1 MKYQFRYRWQE
12 DMENI
17 EIKNNKKL
25 DGCLHGMYLEYKKIL
40 DNYNKNENIL
50 IDEKQALIYKNGRE
64 WILTSRYDADYAG
77 DIWAEQLDDV
87 NSTALIII
95 AGLGNGIYIK
105 KALKRLHKDAKVIIY
120 EPDIDI
126 FVEAMKHV
134 DLTDIIERC
143 ILIVKGINDKIL
155 PTLMSGGMSYSLI
168 EYTRFYILPNY
179 WNIYEADIMNVKETI
194 TDAIA
199 RQQMDKNTYITYGQ
213 EVFNNMLSNLW
224 MVLSNSSV
232 NELYNAIAVNE
243 EYKNVPAVIVAAGPS
258 LNKNIEKLKKYREK
272 VFVIACDAALNPLLD
287 NDIIPDIAVSVDSHK
302 PLSNFSNDK
311 VKYIPFVLGSKCIEW
326 FQNEHNGKKFFFGD
340 SYLLDKLLE
349 NFNKEFGMLDTG
361 GSVANDAFSLADLLG
376 FKNIILIGQDLAYS
390 NGIYYAKGVVKKQI
404 QKNTDGMVEVD
415 GYYGDKVW
423 TKLNLD
429 SYRRWFEQQIEF
441 KDYLNVINSTEGG
454 AMIHGAVNMTL
465 DEACDKYCDKE
476 IDFTTAINNAK
487 PTFTEAELKEVKDKV
502 LHFDDV
508 IKNLK
513 KSIDSNLRDFY
524 KLQEL
529 ISRNKITNEITRIY
543 NRINARMEEMDKEF
557 LLEFAAMN
565 NKSEEYEIINGVYE
579 DTGSDIDDLKSAI
592 EKGIQL
598 QKSYSKNLDKLRE
611 RLPELYKKIQDN

>member
-1 MKYQFRYRWQE
+1 
-12 DMENI
+12 MENI

-25 DGCLHGMYLEYKKIL
+25 DECLHGMYLEYRKFL
-40 DNYNKNENIL
+40 DNYKKNENIL
-50 IDEKQALIYKNGRE
+50 IDEKQALIYRNGRE
-64 WILTSRYDADYAG
+64 WILTSRYDANYAG
-77 DIWAEQLDDV
+77 DVWVEQLDDV
-87 NSTALIII
+87 NSTALVII
-95 AGLGNGIYIK
+95 AGVGNGIYIK
-105 KALKRLHKDAKVIIY
+105 KALKKLNKDVRVIIY

-126 FVEAMKHV
+126 FIEAMKNV
-134 DLTDIIERC
+134 DLTDIIGRC
-143 ILIVKGINDKIL
+143 TLIVKGINDKIL
-155 PTLMSGGMSYSLI
+155 SVLMSGGISYSLI
-168 EYTRFYILPNY
+168 EYTRFCVLPNY
-179 WNIYEADIMNVKETI
+179 WNIYEADIMSVKETI

-199 RQQMDKNTYITYGQ
+199 RQQMDKNTYIKYGQ
-213 EVFNNMLSNLW
+213 EVFDNVLSNLW
-224 MVLSNSSV
+224 MVLSNSNV

-258 LNKNIEKLKKYREK
+258 LNKNIEKLKKYRKK
-272 VFVIACDAALNPLLD
+272 VFVIACDAALNPLLY
-287 NDIIPDIAVSVDSHK
+287 NNIIPDIAVSVDSHK
-302 PLSNFSNDK
+302 PLSHFSNDK
-311 VKYIPFVLGSKCIEW
+311 VRNIPFVLSSTCVEW
-326 FQNEHNGKKFFFGD
+326 FQKEHRGKKFFFGD
-340 SYLLDKLLE
+340 SYLLVKLLGS
-349 NFNKEFGMLDTG
+349 FNKRFGMLDTG
-361 GSVANDAFSLADLLG
+361 GSVANDAFSLADILG

-390 NGIYYAKGVVKKQI
+390 NGMYYAEGVVRQQTKK
-404 QKNTDGMVEVD
+404 KTDDMVEVE
-415 GYYGDKVW
+415 GYYGDKVL
-423 TKLNLD
+423 TRLNLD

-454 AMIHGAVNMTL
+454 AMIHGAVNMPL

-487 PTFTEAELKEVKDKV
+487 PTFTEAELENVKDKV

-508 IKNLK
+508 IKNLE

-543 NRINARMEEMDKEF
+543 NRINTRMEEMDKEF

-565 NKSEEYEIINGVYE
+565 NKSEEYEIINGVYK
-579 DTGSDIDDLKSAI
+579 DTGSDIENLKSAI

-598 QKSYSKNLDKLRE
+598 QKSYSRNLDKLSE

>member
-1 MKYQFRYRWQE
+1 
-12 DMENI
+12 MENI

-25 DGCLHGMYLEYKKIL
+25 DECLHGMYLEYRKFL
-40 DNYNKNENIL
+40 DNYKKNENIL
-50 IDEKQALIYKNGRE
+50 IDEKQALIYRNGRE
-64 WILTSRYDADYAG
+64 WILTSRYDANYAG
-77 DIWAEQLDDV
+77 DVWVEQLDDV
-87 NSTALIII
+87 NSTALVII
-95 AGLGNGIYIK
+95 AGVGNGIYIK
-105 KALKRLHKDAKVIIY
+105 KALKKLNKDVRVIIY

-126 FVEAMKHV
+126 FIEAMKNV
-134 DLTDIIERC
+134 DLTDIIGRC
-143 ILIVKGINDKIL
+143 TLIVKGINDKIL
-155 PTLMSGGMSYSLI
+155 SVLMSGGISYSLI
-168 EYTRFYILPNY
+168 EYTRFCVLPNY
-179 WNIYEADIMNVKETI
+179 WNIYEADIMSVKETI

-199 RQQMDKNTYITYGQ
+199 RQQMDKNTYIKYGQ
-213 EVFNNMLSNLW
+213 EVFDNVLSNLW
-224 MVLSNSSV
+224 MVLSNSNV

-258 LNKNIEKLKKYREK
+258 LNKNIEKLKKYRKK
-272 VFVIACDAALNPLLD
+272 VFVIACDAALNPLLY
-287 NDIIPDIAVSVDSHK
+287 NNIIPDIAVSVDSHK
-302 PLSNFSNDK
+302 PLSHFSNDK
-311 VKYIPFVLGSKCIEW
+311 VRNIPFVLSSTCVEW
-326 FQNEHNGKKFFFGD
+326 FQKEHRGKKFFFGD
-340 SYLLDKLLE
+340 SYLLVKLLGS
-349 NFNKEFGMLDTG
+349 FNKRFGMLDTG
-361 GSVANDAFSLADLLG
+361 GSVANDAFSLADILG

-390 NGIYYAKGVVKKQI
+390 NGMYYAEGVVRQQTKK
-404 QKNTDGMVEVD
+404 KTDDMVEVE
-415 GYYGDKVW
+415 GYYGDKVL
-423 TKLNLD
+423 TRLNLD

-454 AMIHGAVNMTL
+454 AMIHGAVNMPL

-487 PTFTEAELKEVKDKV
+487 PTFTEAELKNVKDKV

-508 IKNLK
+508 IKNLE

-598 QKSYSKNLDKLRE
+598 QKSYSKNLDKLSE

>member
-1 MKYQFRYRWQE
+1 
-12 DMENI
+12 
-17 EIKNNKKL
+17 
-25 DGCLHGMYLEYKKIL
+25 
-40 DNYNKNENIL
+40 
-50 IDEKQALIYKNGRE
+50 
-64 WILTSRYDADYAG
+64 
-77 DIWAEQLDDV
+77 
-87 NSTALIII
+87 
-95 AGLGNGIYIK
+95 
-105 KALKRLHKDAKVIIY
+105 
-120 EPDIDI
+120 
-126 FVEAMKHV
+126 
-134 DLTDIIERC
+134 
-143 ILIVKGINDKIL
+143 
-155 PTLMSGGMSYSLI
+155 
-168 EYTRFYILPNY
+168 
-179 WNIYEADIMNVKETI
+179 
-194 TDAIA
+194 
-199 RQQMDKNTYITYGQ
+199 MDKNTYITYGQ

-287 NDIIPDIAVSVDSHK
+287 NDIIPDLAVSVDSHK

-404 QKNTDGMVEVD
+404 QKNTDGMVEVE

-487 PTFTEAELKEVKDKV
+487 PTFTEAELENVKDKV

-508 IKNLK
+508 IKNLE

-529 ISRNKITNEITRIY
+529 ITRIY

-598 QKSYSKNLDKLRE
+598 QKSYSKNLDKLSE

>member
-1 MKYQFRYRWQE
+1 
-12 DMENI
+12 MENI

-25 DGCLHGMYLEYKKIL
+25 DECLHGMYLEYRKFL
-40 DNYNKNENIL
+40 DNYKKNENIL
-50 IDEKQALIYKNGRE
+50 IDEKQALIYRNGRE
-64 WILTSRYDADYAG
+64 WILTSRYDANYAG
-77 DIWAEQLDDV
+77 DVWVEQLDDV
-87 NSTALIII
+87 NSTALVII
-95 AGLGNGIYIK
+95 AGVGNGIYIK
-105 KALKRLHKDAKVIIY
+105 KALKKLNKDVRVIIY

-126 FVEAMKHV
+126 FIEAMKNV
-134 DLTDIIERC
+134 DLTDIIGRC
-143 ILIVKGINDKIL
+143 TLIVKGINDKIL
-155 PTLMSGGMSYSLI
+155 SVLMSGGISYSLI
-168 EYTRFYILPNY
+168 EYTRFCVLPNY
-179 WNIYEADIMNVKETI
+179 WNIYEADIMSVKETI

-199 RQQMDKNTYITYGQ
+199 RQQMDKNTYIKYGQ
-213 EVFNNMLSNLW
+213 EVFDNVLSNLW
-224 MVLSNSSV
+224 MVLSNSNV

-258 LNKNIEKLKKYREK
+258 LNKNIEKLKKYRKK
-272 VFVIACDAALNPLLD
+272 VFVIACDAALNPLLY
-287 NDIIPDIAVSVDSHK
+287 NNIIPDIAVSVDSHK
-302 PLSNFSNDK
+302 PLSHFSNDK
-311 VKYIPFVLGSKCIEW
+311 VRNIPFVLSSTCVEW
-326 FQNEHNGKKFFFGD
+326 FQKEHRGKKFFFGD
-340 SYLLDKLLE
+340 SYLLVKLLGS
-349 NFNKEFGMLDTG
+349 FNKRFGMLDTG
-361 GSVANDAFSLADLLG
+361 GSVANDAFSLADILG

-390 NGIYYAKGVVKKQI
+390 NGMYYAEGVVRQQTKK
-404 QKNTDGMVEVD
+404 KTDDMVEVE
-415 GYYGDKVW
+415 GYYGDKVL
-423 TKLNLD
+423 TRLNLD

-454 AMIHGAVNMTL
+454 AMIHGAVNMPL

-476 IDFTTAINNAK
+476 IAFTTAINNAK
-487 PTFTEAELKEVKDKV
+487 PTFTEAELENVKDKV

-508 IKNLK
+508 IKNLE

-529 ISRNKITNEITRIY
+529 ISRNKITNEITRIH

-598 QKSYSKNLDKLRE
+598 QKSYSKNLDKLSE

>member
-1 MKYQFRYRWQE
+1 
-12 DMENI
+12 MENI

-25 DGCLHGMYLEYKKIL
+25 DECLHGMYLEYRKFL
-40 DNYNKNENIL
+40 DNYKKNENIL
-50 IDEKQALIYKNGRE
+50 IDEKQALIYRNGRE
-64 WILTSRYDADYAG
+64 WILTSRYDANYAG
-77 DIWAEQLDDV
+77 DVWVEQLDDV
-87 NSTALIII
+87 NSTALVII
-95 AGLGNGIYIK
+95 AGVGNGIYIK
-105 KALKRLHKDAKVIIY
+105 KALKKLNKDVRVIIY

-126 FVEAMKHV
+126 FIEAMKNV
-134 DLTDIIERC
+134 DLTDIIGRC
-143 ILIVKGINDKIL
+143 TLIVKGINDKIL
-155 PTLMSGGMSYSLI
+155 SVLMSGGISYSLI
-168 EYTRFYILPNY
+168 EYTRFCVLPNY
-179 WNIYEADIMNVKETI
+179 WNIYEADIMSVKETI

-199 RQQMDKNTYITYGQ
+199 RQQMDKNTYIKYGQ
-213 EVFNNMLSNLW
+213 EVFDNVLSNLW
-224 MVLSNSSV
+224 MVLSNSNV

-258 LNKNIEKLKKYREK
+258 LNKNIEKLKKYRKK
-272 VFVIACDAALNPLLD
+272 VFVIACDAALNPLLY
-287 NDIIPDIAVSVDSHK
+287 NNIIPDIAVSVDSHK
-302 PLSNFSNDK
+302 PLSHFSNDK
-311 VKYIPFVLGSKCIEW
+311 VRNIPFVLSSTCVEW
-326 FQNEHNGKKFFFGD
+326 FQKEHRGKKFFFGD
-340 SYLLDKLLE
+340 SYLLVKLLGS
-349 NFNKEFGMLDTG
+349 FNKRFGMLDTG
-361 GSVANDAFSLADLLG
+361 GSVANDAFSLADILG

-390 NGIYYAKGVVKKQI
+390 NGMYYAEGVVRQQTKK
-404 QKNTDGMVEVD
+404 KTDDMVEVE
-415 GYYGDKVW
+415 GYYGDKVL
-423 TKLNLD
+423 TRLNLD

-454 AMIHGAVNMTL
+454 AMIHGAVNMPL

-476 IDFTTAINNAK
+476 IAFTTAINNAK
-487 PTFTEAELKEVKDKV
+487 PTFTEAELENVKDKV

-508 IKNLK
+508 IKNLE

-598 QKSYSKNLDKLRE
+598 QKSYSKNLDKLSE

>member
-143 ILIVKGINDKIL
+143 ILMVKGINDKIL

-404 QKNTDGMVEVD
+404 QKNTDGMVEVE

>member
-1 MKYQFRYRWQE
+1 
-12 DMENI
+12 MENI

-25 DGCLHGMYLEYKKIL
+25 DECLHGMYLEYRKFL
-40 DNYNKNENIL
+40 DNYKKNENIL
-50 IDEKQALIYKNGRE
+50 IDEKQALIYRNGRE
-64 WILTSRYDADYAG
+64 WILTSRYDANYAG
-77 DIWAEQLDDV
+77 DVWVEQLDDV
-87 NSTALIII
+87 NSTALVII
-95 AGLGNGIYIK
+95 AGVGNGIYIK
-105 KALKRLHKDAKVIIY
+105 KALKKLNKDVRVIIY

-126 FVEAMKHV
+126 FIEAMKNV
-134 DLTDIIERC
+134 DLTDIIGRC
-143 ILIVKGINDKIL
+143 TLIVKGINDKIL
-155 PTLMSGGMSYSLI
+155 SVLMSGGISYSLI
-168 EYTRFYILPNY
+168 EYTRFCVLPNY
-179 WNIYEADIMNVKETI
+179 WNIYEADIMSVKETI

-199 RQQMDKNTYITYGQ
+199 RQQMDKNTYIKYGQ
-213 EVFNNMLSNLW
+213 EVFDNVLSNLW
-224 MVLSNSSV
+224 MILSNSNV

-258 LNKNIEKLKKYREK
+258 LNKNIEKLKKYRKK
-272 VFVIACDAALNPLLD
+272 VFVIACDAALNPLLY
-287 NDIIPDIAVSVDSHK
+287 NNIIPDIAVSVDSHK
-302 PLSNFSNDK
+302 PLSHFSNDK
-311 VKYIPFVLGSKCIEW
+311 VRNIPFVLSSTCVEW
-326 FQNEHNGKKFFFGD
+326 FQKEHRGKKFFFGD
-340 SYLLDKLLE
+340 SYLLVKLLGS
-349 NFNKEFGMLDTG
+349 FNKRFGMLDTG
-361 GSVANDAFSLADLLG
+361 GSVANDAFSLADILG

-390 NGIYYAKGVVKKQI
+390 NGMYYAEGVVRQQTKK
-404 QKNTDGMVEVD
+404 KTDDMVEVE
-415 GYYGDKVW
+415 GYYGDKVL
-423 TKLNLD
+423 TRLNLD

-454 AMIHGAVNMTL
+454 AMIHGAVNMPL

-487 PTFTEAELKEVKDKV
+487 PTFTEAELENVKDKV

-508 IKNLK
+508 IKNLE

-598 QKSYSKNLDKLRE
+598 QKSYSKNLDKLSE

>member
-1 MKYQFRYRWQE
+1 
-12 DMENI
+12 MENI

-25 DGCLHGMYLEYKKIL
+25 DECLQGMYLEYKKVL

-64 WILTSRYDADYAG
+64 WIFTSRYNTDYAG
-77 DIWAEQLDDV
+77 DVWAEQFDEV
-87 NSTALIII
+87 NSTALVII
-95 AGLGNGIYIK
+95 AGLGNGINIK
-105 KALKRLHKDAKVIIY
+105 KALRRLHKDVKIIIY

-126 FVEAMKHV
+126 FIEAMKHV
-134 DLTDIIERC
+134 DLTEIIERC
-143 ILIVKGINDKIL
+143 TLIVKGINDKIL
-155 PTLMSGGMSYSLI
+155 SVLMRGGISYSLI
-168 EYTRFYILPNY
+168 EYTRFYVLPNY
-179 WNIYEADIMNVKETI
+179 WNVYEAEIMSVKEII
-194 TDAIA
+194 TDVIA

-213 EVFNNMLSNLW
+213 EVFGNILGNLW
-224 MVLSNSSV
+224 MTLSNSDV
-232 NELYNAIAVNE
+232 NELYNAISVNKD
-243 EYKNVPAVIVAAGPS
+243 YKNIPAVIAAAGPS
-258 LNKNIEKLKKYREK
+258 LNKNILELKKYRKK

-302 PLSNFSNDK
+302 PLSNFVNEK
-311 VKYIPFVLGSKCIEW
+311 VKDIPFVLGSTCIEW
-326 FQNEHNGKKFFFGD
+326 FQKEHRGKKFFFGD
-340 SYLLDKLLE
+340 SYLLIKLLK
-349 NFNKEFGMLDTG
+349 NFDKKFGMLDTG

-376 FKNIILIGQDLAYS
+376 FKNIILIGQDLAYN
-390 NGIYYAKGVVKKQI
+390 NGIYYAEGVVEKQVKK
-404 QKNTDGMVEVD
+404 NNDGMVEVE

-423 TKLNLD
+423 TELNLD

-454 AMIHGAVNMTL
+454 AMIHGAVNMPL
-465 DEACDKYCDKE
+465 YEACNKYCGKD
-476 IDFTTAINNAK
+476 IDFSMAINNAN
-487 PTFTEAELKEVKDKV
+487 PTFTEAELENVKDKV
-502 LHFDDV
+502 LHFDDT
-508 IKNLK
+508 IKELK
-513 KSIDSNLRDFY
+513 KSIESNLRDFY

-543 NRINARMEEMDKEF
+543 NRINTRMEEMDKEF

-579 DTGSDIDDLKSAI
+579 DTGSDIEDLKSAI

-598 QKSYSKNLDKLRE
+598 QKSYSRNLDKLSE

>member
-1 MKYQFRYRWQE
+1 
-12 DMENI
+12 MENI

-25 DGCLHGMYLEYKKIL
+25 DECLHGMYLEYRKFL
-40 DNYNKNENIL
+40 DNYKKNENIL
-50 IDEKQALIYKNGRE
+50 IDEKQALIYRNGRE
-64 WILTSRYDADYAG
+64 WILTSRYDANYAG
-77 DIWAEQLDDV
+77 DVWVEQLDDV
-87 NSTALIII
+87 NSTALVII
-95 AGLGNGIYIK
+95 AGVGNGIYIK
-105 KALKRLHKDAKVIIY
+105 KALKKLNKDVRVIIY

-126 FVEAMKHV
+126 FIEAMKNV
-134 DLTDIIERC
+134 DLTDIIGRC
-143 ILIVKGINDKIL
+143 TLIVKGINDKIL
-155 PTLMSGGMSYSLI
+155 SVLMSGGISYSLI
-168 EYTRFYILPNY
+168 EYTRFCVLPNY
-179 WNIYEADIMNVKETI
+179 WNIYEADIMSVKETI

-199 RQQMDKNTYITYGQ
+199 RQQMDKNTYIKYGQ
-213 EVFNNMLSNLW
+213 EVFDNVLSNLW
-224 MVLSNSSV
+224 MVLSNSNV

-258 LNKNIEKLKKYREK
+258 LNKNIEKLKKYRKK
-272 VFVIACDAALNPLLD
+272 VFVIACDAALNPLLY
-287 NDIIPDIAVSVDSHK
+287 NNIIPDIAVSVDSHK
-302 PLSNFSNDK
+302 PLSHFSNDK
-311 VKYIPFVLGSKCIEW
+311 VRNIPFVLSSTCVEW
-326 FQNEHNGKKFFFGD
+326 FQKEHRGKKFFFGD
-340 SYLLDKLLE
+340 SYLLVKLLGS
-349 NFNKEFGMLDTG
+349 FNKRFGMLDTG
-361 GSVANDAFSLADLLG
+361 GSVANDAFSLADILG

-390 NGIYYAKGVVKKQI
+390 NGMYYAEGVVRQQTKK
-404 QKNTDGMVEVD
+404 KTDDMVEVE
-415 GYYGDKVW
+415 GYYGDKVL
-423 TKLNLD
+423 TRLNLD

-454 AMIHGAVNMTL
+454 AMIHGAVNMPL

-487 PTFTEAELKEVKDKV
+487 PTFTEAELENVKDKV

-508 IKNLK
+508 IKNLE

-598 QKSYSKNLDKLRE
+598 QKSYSKNLDKLSE

>member
-1 MKYQFRYRWQE
+1 
-12 DMENI
+12 MENI

-25 DGCLHGMYLEYKKIL
+25 DECLHGMYLEYRKFL
-40 DNYNKNENIL
+40 DNYKKNENIL
-50 IDEKQALIYKNGRE
+50 IDEKQALIYRNGRE
-64 WILTSRYDADYAG
+64 WILTSRYDANYAG
-77 DIWAEQLDDV
+77 DVWVEQLDDV
-87 NSTALIII
+87 NSTALVII
-95 AGLGNGIYIK
+95 AGVGNGIYIK
-105 KALKRLHKDAKVIIY
+105 KALKELNIDERVIIY

-126 FVEAMKHV
+126 FIEAMKNV
-134 DLTDIIERC
+134 DLTDIIGRC
-143 ILIVKGINDKIL
+143 TLIVKGINDKIL
-155 PTLMSGGMSYSLI
+155 SVLMSGGISYSLI
-168 EYTRFYILPNY
+168 EYTRFCVLPNY
-179 WNIYEADIMNVKETI
+179 WNIYEADIMSVKETI

-199 RQQMDKNTYITYGQ
+199 RQQMDKNTYIKYGQ
-213 EVFNNMLSNLW
+213 EVFDNVLSNLW
-224 MVLSNSSV
+224 MVLSNSNV

-258 LNKNIEKLKKYREK
+258 LNKNIEKLKKYRKK
-272 VFVIACDAALNPLLD
+272 VFVIACDAALNPLLY
-287 NDIIPDIAVSVDSHK
+287 NNIIPDIAVSVDSHK
-302 PLSNFSNDK
+302 PLSHFSNDK
-311 VKYIPFVLGSKCIEW
+311 VRNIPFVLSSTCVEW
-326 FQNEHNGKKFFFGD
+326 FQKEHRGKKFFFGD
-340 SYLLDKLLE
+340 SYLLVKLLGS
-349 NFNKEFGMLDTG
+349 FNKRFGMLDTG
-361 GSVANDAFSLADLLG
+361 GSVANDAFSLADILG
-376 FKNIILIGQDLAYS
+376 FKNNILIGQDLAYS
-390 NGIYYAKGVVKKQI
+390 NGMYYAEGVVRQQTKK
-404 QKNTDGMVEVD
+404 KTDDMVEVE
-415 GYYGDKVW
+415 GYYGDKVL
-423 TKLNLD
+423 TRLNLD

-454 AMIHGAVNMTL
+454 AMIHGAVNMPL

-487 PTFTEAELKEVKDKV
+487 PTFTEAELENVKDKV

-508 IKNLK
+508 IKNLE

-598 QKSYSKNLDKLRE
+598 QKSYSKNLDKLSE